1 MNVELYKSAVC
12 PRCAYVAKVLQE
24 LKKKHPM
31 IEIEAI
37 DIATNFGR
45 MRRAGISVFP
55 AIKIGDKV
63 KAWYVPNRKEIEA
76 FVEGEINK

>member
-1 MNVELYKSAVC
+1 MHVCCKGTSRYKK
-12 PRCAYVAKVLQE
+12 R
-24 LKKKHPM
+24 HPA
-31 IEIEAI
+31 IEIEVI

-55 AIKIGDKV
+55 AIKIGKNV
-63 KAWYVPNRKEIEA
+63 KAWYVPDRKEIEA